1 MRRGAIYARVS
12 TRRQEKEATIES
24 QIAKLVTYAQENE
37 IEVPEAYHF
46 IDQAISGAQLA
57 RPGLDRLRDQVQ
69 LGGIEVVLCLS
80 PDRLARRLGA
90 QQVIVDELKQA
101 GVEILFSDQPDLG
114 DDPRAKLLL
123 NIQGAFAE
131 YERVLISE
139 RMRRGRLYRLK
150 QGQSVPSQAPYG
162 YRYQAANG
170 QASHWEVVSEE
181 ASIVKQMF
189 EWYTQGSFSLSQIAR
204 QLNQK
209 HVPSPG
215 GKDWYNSAIGRLLRH
230 SAYKGTT
237 YYNRHQTDYSGLGQP
252 RRQGQGRLRFPRYT
266 LRPAEEW
273 IEIKVPALVSE
284 ESWQMAQTRLKMNAH
299 FSSRNS
305 GRPYLLRGLLVCGI
319 CGRTLQ
325 GRTQNEI
332 VYYHCPFGGKR
343 RSPDVPT
350 HTCSIRGD
358 QVEPLVWQE
367 LTALFQ
373 NPLQLELAW
382 QKIHA
387 QQQATPTQLSHWQ
400 QRQTLL
406 QKQRQRLLDAYQADA
421 LSLNELIERQ
431 NPIDVELQ
439 ALEKTLAEAT
449 PAHPQRLDLDTFTH
463 HIQQALNSADFQFQ
477 QEVIR
482 LLIERIVVT
491 DEALTAEYVIPT
503 VNNSRLH
510 PTCRDS
516 RGFLAQMHHLSR
528 FTPPGIC

>member
-24 QIAKLVTYAQENE
+24 QIAKLVTYAQQKE
-37 IEVPEAYHF
+37 IEVPSEYYF
-46 IDQAISGAQLA
+46 VDQAVSGTLLA

-69 LGGIEVVLCLS
+69 LGGIEVILCLS
-80 PDRLARRLGA
+80 PDRLARKLGA
-90 QQVIVDELKQA
+90 QQVLLDEFKQA
-101 GVEILFSDQPDLG
+101 GVEIRFLDQPQFG

-123 NIQGAFAE
+123 DIQGVFAE
-131 YERVLISE
+131 YERTVISE

-150 QGQSVPSQAPYG
+150 QGQSVPHQVPYG

-170 QASHWEVVSEE
+170 TPGHWEVVAEE
-181 ASIVKQMF
+181 ALIVKQVF
-189 EWYTQGSFSLSQIAR
+189 EWYTQQALTISQIAR
-204 QLNQK
+204 RLNQK
-209 HVPSPG
+209 RVSSPG
-215 GKDWYNSAIGRLLRH
+215 GKNWSGSTIGRLLRH
-230 SAYKGTT
+230 PAYKGTT
-237 YYNRHQTDYSGLGQP
+237 YYNRHRSDYSGLGQP

-284 ESWQMAQTRLKMNAH
+284 ERWQMAQTRLEMNAR

-305 GRPYLLRGLLVCGI
+305 RRSYLLRGLLVCGV

-332 VYYHCPFGGKR
+332 VYYRCPFGGKK
-343 RSPDVPT
+343 RSPDVPA
-350 HTCSIRGD
+350 HSCSIRGD

-367 LTALFQ
+367 LSDLLQ
-373 NPLQLELAW
+373 NPLQLEEAW
-382 QKIHA
+382 QKIYA
-387 QQQATPTQLSHWQ
+387 QQQVTPTQLSLWQ

-421 LSLNELIERQ
+421 LSLDELIERQ

-439 ALEKTLAEAT
+439 ELEKTLAEAT
-449 PAHPQRLDLDTFTH
+449 PTHPQRLDLDTFTH
-463 HIQQALNSADFQFQ
+463 HIQRALKSADFEFQ

-482 LLIERIVVT
+482 LLIERIVVS
-491 DEALTAEYVIPT
+491 DEALTVEYVIPT
-503 VNNSRLH
+503 VNNSRLY
-510 PTCRDS
+510 PTCRE
-516 RGFLAQMHHLSR
+516 
-528 FTPPGIC
+528 T